1 MRGILTWSFLVA
13 CCRNGLGDFRHDHQ
27 MAIQISIPRAA
38 RVDGPDHETGN
49 GHSLSLNDY
58 LHVCALN
65 RTFQCLFELERLS
78 HVLHVISKIP
88 SPRSLQHQVQV
99 HNDLWDPIWLSDLD
113 MWGLIALAE
122 AWKKIECYNWKVA
135 LTSSCLSSCRA
146 LRCTCQ
152 SISKYTCRREVQ
164 NEK

>member
-1 MRGILTWSFLVA
+1 MIIRWRSKYRFQGQRESMGQTTKLVT
-13 CCRNGLGDFRHDHQ
+13 
-27 MAIQISIPRAA
+27 AIPSHWMTTYMYA
-38 RVDGPDHETGN
+38 RWTAPSN
-49 GHSLSLNDY
+49 AFSSLNVSRMSY
-58 LHVCALN
+58 MWSV
-65 RTFQCLFELERLS
+65 RF
-78 HVLHVISKIP
+78 P

>member
-1 MRGILTWSFLVA
+1 MLELTFRTLLMFHLEVVHSDISRDIGSDERDIDLIVSCSMRQ
-13 CCRNGLGDFRHDHQ
+13 CRNGLGDFRHDHQ

-78 HVLHVISKIP
+78 YVLHVISKIP
-88 SPRSLQHQVQV
+88 
-99 HNDLWDPIWLSDLD
+99 
-113 MWGLIALAE
+113 IAEIAS
-122 AWKKIECYNWKVA
+122 A
-135 LTSSCLSSCRA
+135 SSSGS
-146 LRCTCQ
+146 
-152 SISKYTCRREVQ
+152 
-164 NEK
+164 